1 MKAARRFN
9 YSAQSVAELFTM
21 PAETIMTVRTRTMTV
36 ARGKLAAQ
44 LGCRSGHRWLHL
56 GCLRTMANES
66 RPLCW
71 TDIFVDGRF
80 AAIVRARD
88 AFRSA
93 VFGLIEKE
101 AGETVVEIQ
110 QEIRAV
116 ILVNREA
123 LRIAAAPGS
132 PWWRAVNE
140 RLLRDG
146 WEGRALAFG
155 HPGTPSCPAVAALL
169 EFIRHPSAQR
179 WYRAH
184 NISVVSAY
192 LEHERLASRES
203 RVERFFMN
211 VVLARVLY
219 AHALVAAPR
228 LALGWLA
235 FAGRPLGDPRLGMT
249 GIFLSLSR
257 VLPDRYPLGEDLTPY
272 LRAEHG
278 VGQLLDVGV
287 IQPRLKLLYDWSAR
301 DLAIP
306 GLRELLDG
314 QTPCYAWPA
323 HDQQPWHLPPSRPAR
338 LARTLV
344 SATRRTP

>member
-1 MKAARRFN
+1 LVTRQTAVDVASARVAAVRDDPDARLALMRELYKVPANVDRGHLPFRQAASAFMGWQLRRGLLN
-9 YSAQSVAELFTM
+9 
-21 PAETIMTVRTRTMTV
+21 PA
-36 ARGKLAAQ
+36 
-44 LGCRSGHRWLHL
+44 
-56 GCLRTMANES
+56 
-66 RPLCW
+66 
-71 TDIFVDGRF
+71 DGP
-80 AAIVRARD
+80 
-88 AFRSA
+88 
-93 VFGLIEKE
+93 
-101 AGETVVEIQ
+101 
-110 QEIRAV
+110 
-116 ILVNREA
+116 
-123 LRIAAAPGS
+123 APGS

-155 HPGTPSCPAVAALL
+155 HPGTPSSPAVAALL
-169 EFIRHPSAQR
+169 EFIRRPSAQR

-192 LEHERLASRES
+192 LEHRHLASRES

-257 VLPDRYPLGEDLTPY
+257 VLPDRYPLGDDLTPY

-278 VGQLLDVGV
+278 IGHLLDVG
-287 IQPRLKLLYDWSAR
+287 IITPRVELLYDWSAC

-306 GLRELLDG
+306 GLRQLLDG
-314 QTPCYAWPA
+314 ETPCYAWPA
-323 HDQQPWHLPPSRPAR
+323 HDRQPWQHPPSRPAR

-344 SATRRTP
+344 PATRRTP

>member
-1 MKAARRFN
+1 VTRQTAFDVAAAR
-9 YSAQSVAELFTM
+9 VA
-21 PAETIMTVRTRTMTV
+21 AVRDDPD
-36 ARGKLAAQ
+36 A
-44 LGCRSGHRWLHL
+44 
-56 GCLRTMANES
+56 
-66 RPLCW
+66 
-71 TDIFVDGRF
+71 RF
-80 AAIVRARD
+80 ALMRELYEVPADVDRGHLPFRQAAS
-88 AFRSA
+88 AFMGWQLRR
-93 VFGLIEKE
+93 GLLNP
-101 AGETVVEIQ
+101 ADG
-110 QEIRAV
+110 
-116 ILVNREA
+116 
-123 LRIAAAPGS
+123 AAPGS

-155 HPGTPSCPAVAALL
+155 HPGTPSSPAVAALL
-169 EFIRHPSAQR
+169 EFIRRPSAQR

-257 VLPDRYPLGEDLTPY
+257 VLPDRYPLGDDLTPY
-272 LRAEHG
+272 LRVEHG
-278 VGQLLDVGV
+278 VGHLLDVG
-287 IQPRLKLLYDWSAR
+287 IITPRVELLYDWSAR

-306 GLRELLDG
+306 GLRQLLDG
-314 QTPCYAWPA
+314 ETPCYAWPA
-323 HDQQPWHLPPSRPAR
+323 HDSQPWQHPPSRPAR

-344 SATRRTP
+344 PATRRTS